1 MVDLEALK
9 AQHRKA
15 EQRAHL
21 LREIIETVLLT
32 ALIFLVVHITI
43 QDFRVDGP
51 SMQPGLQANQ
61 YLLVNSTAYWFG
73 GPSRGDVIVFH
84 QHHIHADAY
93 DLANG
98 CTLDSST
105 ATSTPT
111 PMPTATSAPKPIST
125 TTVTTSTTPSPQ
137 SSPTTAPTQ
146 TGPSEQFMSCDYVK
160 RVIAIPGD
168 TIEITATQV
177 FVDGTL
183 LNEPY
188 IQVPP
193 GESQSTVVVPA
204 TRLGS
209 DQYFVMGDN
218 RLNSSDS
225 RFFGPVSRSNIIGRV
240 VMVFWPLN
248 QAHWLTNYSSV
259 YAHVKP

>member
-1 MVDLEALK
+1 VVDLEALK

-73 GPSRGDVIVFH
+73 SPSRGDVIVFH
-84 QHHIHADAY
+84 QHHIHADSY

-98 CTLDSST
+98 CTAD
-105 ATSTPT
+105 AG
-111 PMPTATSAPKPIST
+111 
-125 TTVTTSTTPSPQ
+125 
-137 SSPTTAPTQ
+137 
-146 TGPSEQFMSCDYVK
+146 TGGQYMSCDYVK
-160 RVIAIPGD
+160 RVIALPGD
-168 TIEITATQV
+168 TVEITATQV
-177 FVDGTL
+177 KVDGTL
-183 LNEPY
+183 LTEPY

-204 TRLGS
+204 TKLTS

-225 RFFGPVSRSNIIGRV
+225 RFFGPISRSNIVGRV

-259 YAHVKP
+259 FTHVKP